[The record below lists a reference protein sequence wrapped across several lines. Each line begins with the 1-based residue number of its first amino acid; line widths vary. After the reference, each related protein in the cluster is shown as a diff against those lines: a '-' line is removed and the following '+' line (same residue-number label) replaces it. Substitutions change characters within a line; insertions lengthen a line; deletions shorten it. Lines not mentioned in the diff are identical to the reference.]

1 MLQLSET
8 ATAAIANLVHHP
20 DRPEVSGLR
29 IAADETGSGQLTVTP
44 ALMPEE
50 GDQVVE
56 NEGARVYLEPVAAA
70 ALDDKILEAAVDADG
85 RIEFMVADQ

>member
-56 NEGARVYLEPVAAA
+56 NEGARV
-70 ALDDKILEAAVDADG
+70 
-85 RIEFMVADQ
+85 